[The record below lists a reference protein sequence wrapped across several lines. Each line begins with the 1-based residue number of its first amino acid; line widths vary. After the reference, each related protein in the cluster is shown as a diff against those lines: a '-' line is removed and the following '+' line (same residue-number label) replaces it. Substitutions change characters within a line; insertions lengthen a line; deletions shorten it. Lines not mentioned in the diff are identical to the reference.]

1 MRWAESGEGTLGG
14 RKPHNGGLRTK
25 FGQTPAAR
33 AFLVVQIAFFVG
45 TKKSPPTRP
54 RYIALEINS
63 FLSPSRRWR
72 HVSPAAIQPHIK
84 NMDVLDSS
92 PLNTPE
98 PEKTMFQR
106 ATTAGLLMAAAGIV
120 LGLII
125 YVAGLNK
132 EAMTNSALKWG
143 QNLLLL
149 GTTFYFIHTALQQRR
164 QRDLGGY
171 LSVGQ
176 GIGLGT
182 LAGLVS
188 GLVSAVWMYFFMTFI
203 ATDMG
208 DMIKEVTMQQMQE
221 RGLSEEQAEEQ
232 MRMAAPFMS
241 PVAMGIMVTIFSV
254 FFGFLCGLISGLIL
268 RKEKP
273 YR

>member
-1 MRWAESGEGTLGG
+1 MLLT
-14 RKPHNGGLRTK
+14 
-25 FGQTPAAR
+25 
-33 AFLVVQIAFFVG
+33 QIKHSA
-45 TKKSPPTRP
+45 T
-54 RYIALEINS
+54 NN
-63 FLSPSRRWR
+63 
-72 HVSPAAIQPHIK
+72 IK

-92 PLNTPE
+92 PLPTPE

-106 ATTAGLLMAAAGIV
+106 ASTAGLYAAVAGIV

-143 QNLLLL
+143 QNLLLI
-149 GTTFYFIHTALQQRR
+149 GITFYFIHTALQQRR

-182 LAGLVS
+182 VAGLVS
-188 GLVSAVWMYFFMTFI
+188 GLISAVWIYVFMTFI

-208 DMIKEVTMQQMQE
+208 DMIKEVSMQQMQE
-221 RGLSEEQAEEQ
+221 QGLSEEQAEKQ
-232 MRMAAPFMS
+232 MEIAAPFMS
-241 PVAMGIMVTIFSV
+241 PVAMGIMVTIMSV
-254 FFGFLCGLISGLIL
+254 IFGLLCGLVSGLIL
-268 RKEKP
+268 KKEKP